1 MLEYS
6 YKIYTQHEKEYFE
19 NYQLNP
25 WISIKGTVVNNQL
38 ENDSLIQYTDGSKVQ
53 GNFLNGQLDGQG
65 MIHLPKINTN
75 FEGNFEQGYK
85 NGEGVLETE
94 TKIYIGTFKND
105 FMHGVF
111 KVIDKNRMVFSF
123 QKFVYDK
130 RESYL
135 EEFDVLTRELV
146 FKGSWIDNKN
156 EGICYENNKDYVYEG
171 CYTKGLKN
179 GQGKIIYK
187 NSHIIY
193 EGEFAS
199 DFP

>member
-1 MLEYS
+1 M
-6 YKIYTQHEKEYFE
+6 
-19 NYQLNP
+19 
-25 WISIKGTVVNNQL
+25 NNQL
-38 ENDSLIQYTDGSKVQ
+38 ENDSLIQYTDGSKIQ

-65 MIHLPKINTN
+65 MIHLPKIGVS
-75 FEGNFEQGYK
+75 FEGNFEQGFK

-111 KVIDKNRMVFSF
+111 KVIDKNRMVFSI

-146 FKGSWIDNKN
+146 FKGS
-156 EGICYENNKDYVYEG
+156 
-171 CYTKGLKN
+171 
-179 GQGKIIYK
+179 
-187 NSHIIY
+187 
-193 EGEFAS
+193 
-199 DFP
+199 